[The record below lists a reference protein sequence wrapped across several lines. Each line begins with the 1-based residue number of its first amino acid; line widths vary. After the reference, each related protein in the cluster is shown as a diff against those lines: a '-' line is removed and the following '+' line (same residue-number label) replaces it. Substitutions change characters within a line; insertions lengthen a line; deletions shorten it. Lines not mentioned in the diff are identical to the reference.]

1 MGMIRVKKEVLE
13 NWLKNK
19 STPPRTLEEMS
30 ETLGISK
37 SLLYSIIGDE
47 RQVTPSVL
55 RKLCE
60 LTGYDVGD
68 LCFYDRNK
76 EAKEE

>member
-19 STPPRTLEEMS
+19 STPPRNFDEMADS
-30 ETLGISK
+30 LGISQ
-37 SLLYSIIGDE
+37 SLLSLIIADK

-68 LCFYDRNK
+68 LCSYDRSK
-76 EAKEE
+76 EPEEE